1 MITISFL
8 RAKITLL
15 FMGEKR
21 MKKIRVISFLCAL
34 LMVCSICVTT
44 ISTAVFADSSTPTTQ
59 PVPTTRTYTVRHIRQ
74 TLSGSYEDESLAEYE
89 TLTGNV
95 GDMTQ
100 ALANRTYPGFQALIP
115 EQVQIAPSGD
125 ITVSVYYAR
134 KKLTTYFH
142 TGDPAQDF
150 HLTYLY
156 ESTQTQPAQPTIPGK
171 VFIRWAYQDSTGALQ
186 TWNAGIQPAEDM
198 HVYAEYDIPFQST
211 YIINYWYQNA
221 TDELSFTD
229 AQKTYTLF
237 NTETKTQNVNSTVV
251 YNGLQY
257 DTTYRK
263 YNQAKTDAENATKL
277 VLSDGSTVV
286 NVYYDR
292 PVMTVTLVY
301 YNFDTNTEERR
312 ESFQEIYGH
321 KTEGVYSL
329 DEKYLWSAPNNP
341 NSHFGK
347 TQNTF
352 KEERFFNIDD
362 YHLEFH
368 ARKLAE
374 TPKDLKIHL
383 VYHDQNKDG
392 TWSEGTENRKK
403 DIDTLS
409 YSTFSLYFTNTAS
422 FNYAYYY
429 WTNSADEYTT
439 DVSSSNPNLNSY
451 TSGSEI
457 VIYRNGQVVNDYD
470 GDGHSYI
477 HVYLTRN
484 KYNLHLENTDGTV
497 LNLYYGEPLS
507 NYKNILDNPVKP
519 NNVPAHYVFAGWY
532 TSDTFR
538 EGTKMNDNA
547 TMSSRDRFIY
557 AKWEEPNVNVTIV
570 SNGATST
577 LPEIVTIPMMS
588 SVRKDIPNIPSKDGY
603 WFAGWYKDPAFTQPF
618 DINESISYDM
628 TIYAKWLN
636 RKPTSWRIRY
646 IDDQGRV
653 LAQEDTGVDN
663 LYTVLFRYGKLI
675 PDYAVDYESKNL
687 TLSSDQMNLLDF
699 IYTYRVKTNWVTEE
713 GTPIKERVYGTF
725 GPEVFDGYVYVST
738 NTAVNGDTT
747 HVYRWVGIS
756 TPKTADYSQM
766 AWYMS
771 VLCLSSLAV
780 VSIAFMKKSYR

>member
-1 MITISFL
+1 
-8 RAKITLL
+8 
-15 FMGEKR
+15 
-21 MKKIRVISFLCAL
+21 MKKFRVINFLCAL
-34 LMVCSICVTT
+34 LMVCSICIST
-44 ISTAVFADSSTPTTQ
+44 ISTVVFADSSTPTTQ
-59 PVPTTRTYTVRHIRQ
+59 PVPVTRTYTVRHVRQ
-74 TLSGSYEDESLAEYE
+74 TLSGNYDDETLAEYE

-100 ALANRTYPGFQALIP
+100 AAATKTYPGFQALVP
-115 EQVQIAPSGD
+115 EQVTIAPDGD

-142 TGDPAQDF
+142 TGDSAQDF
-150 HLTYLY
+150 YLTYLY
-156 ESTQTQPAQPTIPGK
+156 ESMQTTPVQPMIPGK
-171 VFIRWAYQDSTGALQ
+171 VFVRWVYQDSTGALQ
-186 TWNAGIQPAEDM
+186 TWNAGVQPAEDM

-211 YIINYWYQNA
+211 YIINYWYQKT
-221 TDELSFTD
+221 TDSMSFTD
-229 AQKTYTLF
+229 DQKTYTLF

-439 DVSSSNPNLNSY
+439 DISASNPNLNSY

-484 KYNLHLENTDGTV
+484 KYNLHLENTDGTI

-603 WFAGWYKDPAFTQPF
+603 WFDGWYKDPAFTQPF

-756 TPKTADYSQM
+756 TPKTADNSQM

>member
-1 MITISFL
+1 
-8 RAKITLL
+8 
-15 FMGEKR
+15 
-21 MKKIRVISFLCAL
+21 MKKFRAINFLCAL
-34 LMVCSICVTT
+34 LMVCSICIST
-44 ISTAVFADSSTPTTQ
+44 ISTVVFADSSTPTTQ
-59 PVPTTRTYTVRHIRQ
+59 PVPVTRTYTVRHVRQ
-74 TLSGSYEDESLAEYE
+74 TLSGNYDDETLAEYE

-100 ALANRTYPGFQALIP
+100 AAATKTYPGFQALVP
-115 EQVQIAPSGD
+115 EQVTIAPDGD

-142 TGDPAQDF
+142 TGDSAQDF
-150 HLTYLY
+150 YLTYLY
-156 ESTQTQPAQPTIPGK
+156 ESMQTTPVQPMIPGK
-171 VFIRWAYQDSTGALQ
+171 VFVRWVYQDSTGALQ
-186 TWNAGIQPAEDM
+186 TWNAGVQPAEDM

-211 YIINYWYQNA
+211 YIINYWYQKT
-221 TDELSFTD
+221 TDSMSFTD
-229 AQKTYTLF
+229 DQKTYTLF

-484 KYNLHLENTDGTV
+484 KYNLHLENTDGTI

-532 TSDTFR
+532 STDTFR

-603 WFAGWYKDPAFTQPF
+603 WFDGWYKDPAFTQPF

-713 GTPIKERVYGTF
+713 GTPIKERVYGIF

-756 TPKTADYSQM
+756 TPKTADNSQM

-780 VSIAFMKKSYR
+780 ISIAFMKKSYR

>member
-1 MITISFL
+1 
-8 RAKITLL
+8 
-15 FMGEKR
+15 
-21 MKKIRVISFLCAL
+21 MKKFRAINFLCAL
-34 LMVCSICVTT
+34 LMVCSICIST
-44 ISTAVFADSSTPTTQ
+44 ISTVVFADSSTPTTQ
-59 PVPTTRTYTVRHIRQ
+59 PVPVTRTYTVRHVRQ
-74 TLSGSYEDESLAEYE
+74 TLSGNYDDETLAEYE

-100 ALANRTYPGFQALIP
+100 AAATKTYPGFQALVP
-115 EQVQIAPSGD
+115 EQVTIAPDGD

-142 TGDPAQDF
+142 TGDSAQDF
-150 HLTYLY
+150 YLTYLY
-156 ESTQTQPAQPTIPGK
+156 ESMQTTPVQPMIPGK
-171 VFIRWAYQDSTGALQ
+171 VFVRWVYQDSTGALQ
-186 TWNAGIQPAEDM
+186 TWNAGVQPAEDM

-211 YIINYWYQNA
+211 YIINYWYQKT
-221 TDELSFTD
+221 TDSMSFTD
-229 AQKTYTLF
+229 DQKTYTLF

-422 FNYAYYY
+422 FNYSYYY

-603 WFAGWYKDPAFTQPF
+603 WFDGWYKDPAFTQPF

-756 TPKTADYSQM
+756 TPKTADNSQM

-780 VSIAFMKKSYR
+780 ISIAFMKKSYR

>member
-1 MITISFL
+1 
-8 RAKITLL
+8 
-15 FMGEKR
+15 
-21 MKKIRVISFLCAL
+21 MKKFRAINFLCAL
-34 LMVCSICVTT
+34 LMVCSICIST
-44 ISTAVFADSSTPTTQ
+44 ISTVVFADSSTPTTQ
-59 PVPTTRTYTVRHIRQ
+59 PVPVTRTYTVRHVRQ
-74 TLSGSYEDESLAEYE
+74 TLSGNYDDETLAEYE

-100 ALANRTYPGFQALIP
+100 AAATKTYPGFQALVP
-115 EQVQIAPSGD
+115 EQVTIAPDGD

-142 TGDPAQDF
+142 TGDSAQDF
-150 HLTYLY
+150 YLTYLY
-156 ESTQTQPAQPTIPGK
+156 ESMQTTPVQPMIPGK
-171 VFIRWAYQDSTGALQ
+171 VFVRWVYQDSTGALQ
-186 TWNAGIQPAEDM
+186 TWNAGVQPAEDM

-211 YIINYWYQNA
+211 YIINYWYQKT
-221 TDELSFTD
+221 TDSMSFTD
-229 AQKTYTLF
+229 DQKTYTLF

-301 YNFDTNTEERR
+301 YNFDINTEERR

-603 WFAGWYKDPAFTQPF
+603 WFDGWYKDPAFTQPF

-756 TPKTADYSQM
+756 TPKTADNSQM

-780 VSIAFMKKSYR
+780 ISIAFMKKSYR

>member
-1 MITISFL
+1 
-8 RAKITLL
+8 
-15 FMGEKR
+15 
-21 MKKIRVISFLCAL
+21 MKKFRVINFLCAL
-34 LMVCSICVTT
+34 LMVCSICIST
-44 ISTAVFADSSTPTTQ
+44 ISTVVFADSSTPTTQ
-59 PVPTTRTYTVRHIRQ
+59 PVPVTRTYTVRHVRQ
-74 TLSGSYEDESLAEYE
+74 TLSGNYDDETLAEYE

-100 ALANRTYPGFQALIP
+100 AAATKTYPGFQALVP
-115 EQVQIAPSGD
+115 EQVTIAPDGD

-142 TGDPAQDF
+142 TGDSAQDF
-150 HLTYLY
+150 YLTYLY
-156 ESTQTQPAQPTIPGK
+156 ESMQTTPVQPMIPGK
-171 VFIRWAYQDSTGALQ
+171 VFVRWVYQDSTGALQ
-186 TWNAGIQPAEDM
+186 TWNAGVQPAEDM

-211 YIINYWYQNA
+211 YIINYWYQKT
-221 TDELSFTD
+221 TDSMSFTD
-229 AQKTYTLF
+229 DQKTYTLF

-439 DVSSSNPNLNSY
+439 DVSASNPNLNSY
-451 TSGSEI
+451 ISGSEI

-484 KYNLHLENTDGTV
+484 KYNLHLENTDGTI

-532 TSDTFR
+532 STDTFR

-603 WFAGWYKDPAFTQPF
+603 WFDGWYKDPAFTQPF

-713 GTPIKERVYGTF
+713 GTPIKERVYGIF

-756 TPKTADYSQM
+756 TPKTADNSQM

>member
-1 MITISFL
+1 MIEL
-8 RAKITLL
+8 HHCK
-15 FMGEKR
+15 KR
-21 MKKIRVISFLCAL
+21 RTNEMKKFRVINFLCAL
-34 LMVCSICVTT
+34 LMVCSICIST
-44 ISTAVFADSSTPTTQ
+44 ISTVVFADSSTPTTQ
-59 PVPTTRTYTVRHIRQ
+59 PVPVTRTYTVRHVRQ
-74 TLSGSYEDESLAEYE
+74 TLSGNYDDETLAEYE

-100 ALANRTYPGFQALIP
+100 VVATKTYPGFQALVP
-115 EQVQIAPSGD
+115 EQVTIAPDGD

-142 TGDPAQDF
+142 TGDSAQDF
-150 HLTYLY
+150 YLTYLY
-156 ESTQTQPAQPTIPGK
+156 ESMQTTPVQPTIPGK
-171 VFIRWAYQDSTGALQ
+171 VFVRWVYQDSTGALQ
-186 TWNAGIQPAEDM
+186 TWNAGVQPAEDM

-211 YIINYWYQNA
+211 YIINYWYQKT
-221 TDELSFTD
+221 TDSMSFTD
-229 AQKTYTLF
+229 DQKTYTLF
-237 NTETKTQNVNSTVV
+237 NTETKTQNVNSAVV

-603 WFAGWYKDPAFTQPF
+603 WFDGWYKDPAFTQPF

-771 VLCLSSLAV
+771 ILCLSSLAV

>member
-1 MITISFL
+1 
-8 RAKITLL
+8 
-15 FMGEKR
+15 
-21 MKKIRVISFLCAL
+21 MKKFRVINFLCAL
-34 LMVCSICVTT
+34 LMVCSICIST
-44 ISTAVFADSSTPTTQ
+44 ISTVVFADSSTPTTQ
-59 PVPTTRTYTVRHIRQ
+59 PVPVTRTYTVRHVRQ
-74 TLSGSYEDESLAEYE
+74 TLSGNYDDETLAEYE

-100 ALANRTYPGFQALIP
+100 AAATKTYPGFQALVP
-115 EQVQIAPSGD
+115 EQVTIAPDGD

-142 TGDPAQDF
+142 TGDSAQDF
-150 HLTYLY
+150 YLTYLY
-156 ESTQTQPAQPTIPGK
+156 ESMQTTPVQPMIPGK
-171 VFIRWAYQDSTGALQ
+171 VFVRWVYQDSTGALQ
-186 TWNAGIQPAEDM
+186 TWNAGVQPAEDM

-211 YIINYWYQNA
+211 YIINYWYQKT
-221 TDELSFTD
+221 TDSMSFTD
-229 AQKTYTLF
+229 DQKTYTLF

-422 FNYAYYY
+422 FNYSYYY

-484 KYNLHLENTDGTV
+484 KYNLHLENTDGTI

-603 WFAGWYKDPAFTQPF
+603 WFDGWYKDPAFTQPF

-663 LYTVLFRYGKLI
+663 LYTVLFRYGKLV

-687 TLSSDQMNLLDF
+687 TLSSNQMNLLDF
-699 IYTYRVKTNWVTEE
+699 IYTYRVKTNWVTED

-747 HVYRWVGIS
+747 HVYRWVGIP

>member
-1 MITISFL
+1 
-8 RAKITLL
+8 
-15 FMGEKR
+15 
-21 MKKIRVISFLCAL
+21 MKKFRVINFLCAL
-34 LMVCSICVTT
+34 LMVCSICIST
-44 ISTAVFADSSTPTTQ
+44 ISTVVFADSSTPTTQ
-59 PVPTTRTYTVRHIRQ
+59 PVPVTRTYTVRHVRQ
-74 TLSGSYEDESLAEYE
+74 TLSGNYDDETLAEYE

-100 ALANRTYPGFQALIP
+100 AATTKTYPGFQALVP
-115 EQVQIAPSGD
+115 EQVTIAPDGD

-142 TGDPAQDF
+142 TGDSAQDF
-150 HLTYLY
+150 YLTYLY
-156 ESTQTQPAQPTIPGK
+156 ESMQTTPVQPTIPGK
-171 VFIRWAYQDSTGALQ
+171 VFVRWVYQDSTGALQ
-186 TWNAGIQPAEDM
+186 TWNAGVQPAEDM

-211 YIINYWYQNA
+211 YIINYWYQKT
-221 TDELSFTD
+221 TDSMSFTD
-229 AQKTYTLF
+229 DQKTYTLF

-484 KYNLHLENTDGTV
+484 KYNLHLENTDGTI

-532 TSDTFR
+532 STDTFR

-603 WFAGWYKDPAFTQPF
+603 WFDGWYKDPAFTQPF

-756 TPKTADYSQM
+756 TPKTADHSQM

>member
-1 MITISFL
+1 
-8 RAKITLL
+8 
-15 FMGEKR
+15 
-21 MKKIRVISFLCAL
+21 
-34 LMVCSICVTT
+34 MVCSICIST
-44 ISTAVFADSSTPTTQ
+44 ISTVVFADSSTPTTQ
-59 PVPTTRTYTVRHIRQ
+59 PVPVTRTYTVRHVRQ
-74 TLSGSYEDESLAEYE
+74 TLSGNYDDETLAEYE

-100 ALANRTYPGFQALIP
+100 AATTKTYPGFQALVP
-115 EQVQIAPSGD
+115 EQVTIAPDGD

-142 TGDPAQDF
+142 TGDSAQDF
-150 HLTYLY
+150 YLTYLY
-156 ESTQTQPAQPTIPGK
+156 ESMQTTPVQPTIPGK
-171 VFIRWAYQDSTGALQ
+171 VFVRWVYQDSTGALQ
-186 TWNAGIQPAEDM
+186 TWNAGVQPAEDM

-211 YIINYWYQNA
+211 YIINYWYQKT
-221 TDELSFTD
+221 TDSMSFTD
-229 AQKTYTLF
+229 DQKTYTLF

-484 KYNLHLENTDGTV
+484 KYNLHLENTDGTI

-532 TSDTFR
+532 STDTFR

-603 WFAGWYKDPAFTQPF
+603 WFDGWYKDPAFTQPF

-756 TPKTADYSQM
+756 TPKTADHSQM

>member
-1 MITISFL
+1 
-8 RAKITLL
+8 
-15 FMGEKR
+15 
-21 MKKIRVISFLCAL
+21 MKKFRVINFLCAL
-34 LMVCSICVTT
+34 LMVCSICIST
-44 ISTAVFADSSTPTTQ
+44 ISTVVFADSSTPTTQ
-59 PVPTTRTYTVRHIRQ
+59 PVPVTRTYTVRHVRQ
-74 TLSGSYEDESLAEYE
+74 TLSGNYDDETLAEYE

-100 ALANRTYPGFQALIP
+100 AAATKTYPGFQALVP
-115 EQVQIAPSGD
+115 EQVTIAPDGD

-142 TGDPAQDF
+142 TGDSAQDF
-150 HLTYLY
+150 YLTYLY
-156 ESTQTQPAQPTIPGK
+156 ESMQTTPVQPTIPGK
-171 VFIRWAYQDSTGALQ
+171 VFVRWVYQDSTGALQ
-186 TWNAGIQPAEDM
+186 TWNAGVQPAEDM

-211 YIINYWYQNA
+211 YIINYWYQKT
-221 TDELSFTD
+221 TDSMSFTD
-229 AQKTYTLF
+229 DQKTYTLF

-603 WFAGWYKDPAFTQPF
+603 WFDGWYKDPAFTQPF

-747 HVYRWVGIS
+747 HIYRWVGIS
-756 TPKTADYSQM
+756 TPKTADYNQM

>member
-1 MITISFL
+1 
-8 RAKITLL
+8 
-15 FMGEKR
+15 
-21 MKKIRVISFLCAL
+21 MKKFRAINFLCAL
-34 LMVCSICVTT
+34 LMVCSICIST
-44 ISTAVFADSSTPTTQ
+44 ISTVVFADSSTPTTQ
-59 PVPTTRTYTVRHIRQ
+59 PVPVTRTYTVRHVRQ
-74 TLSGSYEDESLAEYE
+74 TLSGNYDDETLAEYE

-100 ALANRTYPGFQALIP
+100 AAATKTYPGFQALVP
-115 EQVQIAPSGD
+115 EQVTIAPDGD

-142 TGDPAQDF
+142 TGDSAQDF
-150 HLTYLY
+150 YLTYLY
-156 ESTQTQPAQPTIPGK
+156 ESMQTTPVQPTIPGK
-171 VFIRWAYQDSTGALQ
+171 VFVRWVYQDSTGALQ
-186 TWNAGIQPAEDM
+186 TWNAGVQPAEDM

-211 YIINYWYQNA
+211 YIINYWYQKT
-221 TDELSFTD
+221 TDSMSFTD
-229 AQKTYTLF
+229 DQKTYTLF

-603 WFAGWYKDPAFTQPF
+603 WFDGWYKDPAFTQPF

-747 HVYRWVGIS
+747 HIYRWVGIS
-756 TPKTADYSQM
+756 TPKTADYNQM

>member
-1 MITISFL
+1 
-8 RAKITLL
+8 
-15 FMGEKR
+15 
-21 MKKIRVISFLCAL
+21 MKKFRVINFLCAL
-34 LMVCSICVTT
+34 LMVCSICIST
-44 ISTAVFADSSTPTTQ
+44 ISTVVFADSSTPTTQ
-59 PVPTTRTYTVRHIRQ
+59 PVPVTRTYTVRHVRQ
-74 TLSGSYEDESLAEYE
+74 TLSGNYDDETLAEYE

-100 ALANRTYPGFQALIP
+100 AAATKTYPGFQALVP
-115 EQVQIAPSGD
+115 EQVTIAPDGD

-142 TGDPAQDF
+142 TGDSAQDF
-150 HLTYLY
+150 YLTYLY
-156 ESTQTQPAQPTIPGK
+156 ESMQTTPVQPMIPGK
-171 VFIRWAYQDSTGALQ
+171 VFVRWVYQDSTGALQ
-186 TWNAGIQPAEDM
+186 TWNAGVQPAEDM

-211 YIINYWYQNA
+211 YIINYWYQKT
-221 TDELSFTD
+221 TDSMSFTD
-229 AQKTYTLF
+229 DQKTYTLF

-422 FNYAYYY
+422 FNYSYYY

-484 KYNLHLENTDGTV
+484 KYNLHLENTDGTI

-603 WFAGWYKDPAFTQPF
+603 WFDGWYKDPAFTQPF

-663 LYTVLFRYGKLI
+663 LYTVLFRYGKLV

-747 HVYRWVGIS
+747 HVYRWVGIP

>member
-1 MITISFL
+1 
-8 RAKITLL
+8 
-15 FMGEKR
+15 
-21 MKKIRVISFLCAL
+21 MKKFRAINFLCAL
-34 LMVCSICVTT
+34 LMVCSICIST
-44 ISTAVFADSSTPTTQ
+44 ISTVVFADSSTPTTQ
-59 PVPTTRTYTVRHIRQ
+59 PVPVTRTYTVRHVRQ
-74 TLSGSYEDESLAEYE
+74 TLSGNYDDETLAEYE

-100 ALANRTYPGFQALIP
+100 AAATKTYPGFQALVP
-115 EQVQIAPSGD
+115 EQVTIAPDGD

-142 TGDPAQDF
+142 TGDSAQDF
-150 HLTYLY
+150 YLTYLY
-156 ESTQTQPAQPTIPGK
+156 ESMQTTPVQPTIPGK
-171 VFIRWAYQDSTGALQ
+171 VFVRWVYQDSTGALQ
-186 TWNAGIQPAEDM
+186 TWNAGVQPAEDM

-211 YIINYWYQNA
+211 YIINYWYQKT
-221 TDELSFTD
+221 TDSMSFTD
-229 AQKTYTLF
+229 DQKTYTLF

-484 KYNLHLENTDGTV
+484 KYNLHLENTDGTI

-532 TSDTFR
+532 STDTFR

-699 IYTYRVKTNWVTEE
+699 IYTYRIKTNWVTEE

-747 HVYRWVGIS
+747 HVYRWVGIP

>member
-1 MITISFL
+1 
-8 RAKITLL
+8 
-15 FMGEKR
+15 
-21 MKKIRVISFLCAL
+21 MKKFRVINFLCAL
-34 LMVCSICVTT
+34 LMVCSICIST
-44 ISTAVFADSSTPTTQ
+44 ISTVVFADSSTPTTQ
-59 PVPTTRTYTVRHIRQ
+59 PVPVTRTYTVRHVRQ
-74 TLSGSYEDESLAEYE
+74 TLSGNYDDETLAEYE

-100 ALANRTYPGFQALIP
+100 AAATKTYPGFQALVP
-115 EQVQIAPSGD
+115 EQVTIAPDGD

-134 KKLTTYFH
+134 KKLITYFH
-142 TGDPAQDF
+142 TGDSAQDF
-150 HLTYLY
+150 YLTYLY
-156 ESTQTQPAQPTIPGK
+156 ESMQTTPVQPTIPGK
-171 VFIRWAYQDSTGALQ
+171 VFVRWVYQDSTGALQ
-186 TWNAGIQPAEDM
+186 TWNAGVQPAEDM

-211 YIINYWYQNA
+211 YIINYWYQKT
-221 TDELSFTD
+221 TDSMSFTD
-229 AQKTYTLF
+229 DQKTYTLF

-484 KYNLHLENTDGTV
+484 KYNLYLENTDGTV

-603 WFAGWYKDPAFTQPF
+603 WFDGWYKDPAFTQPF

-756 TPKTADYSQM
+756 TPKTADYSNM

-780 VSIAFMKKSYR
+780 ISIAFMKKSYR

>member
-1 MITISFL
+1 
-8 RAKITLL
+8 
-15 FMGEKR
+15 
-21 MKKIRVISFLCAL
+21 MKKFRVINFLCAL
-34 LMVCSICVTT
+34 LMECSICIST
-44 ISTAVFADSSTPTTQ
+44 ISTVVFADSSTPTTQ
-59 PVPTTRTYTVRHIRQ
+59 PVPVTRTYTVRHVRQ
-74 TLSGSYEDESLAEYE
+74 TLSGNYDDETLAEYE

-100 ALANRTYPGFQALIP
+100 AAATKTYPGFQALVP
-115 EQVQIAPSGD
+115 EQVTIAPDGD

-142 TGDPAQDF
+142 TGDSAQDF
-150 HLTYLY
+150 YLTYLY
-156 ESTQTQPAQPTIPGK
+156 ESMQTTPVQPTIPGK
-171 VFIRWAYQDSTGALQ
+171 VFVRWVYQDSTGALQ
-186 TWNAGIQPAEDM
+186 TWNAGVQPAEDM

-211 YIINYWYQNA
+211 YIINYWYQKT
-221 TDELSFTD
+221 TDSMSFTD
-229 AQKTYTLF
+229 DQKTYTLF

-603 WFAGWYKDPAFTQPF
+603 WFDGWYKDPAFTQPF

-747 HVYRWVGIS
+747 HIYRWVGIS
-756 TPKTADYSQM
+756 TPKTADYNQM

>member
-1 MITISFL
+1 
-8 RAKITLL
+8 
-15 FMGEKR
+15 
-21 MKKIRVISFLCAL
+21 MKKFRVINFLCAL
-34 LMVCSICVTT
+34 LMVCSICIST
-44 ISTAVFADSSTPTTQ
+44 ISTVVFADSSTPTTQ
-59 PVPTTRTYTVRHIRQ
+59 PVPVTRTYTVRHVRQ
-74 TLSGSYEDESLAEYE
+74 TLSGNYDDETLAEYE

-100 ALANRTYPGFQALIP
+100 AATTKTYPGFQALVP
-115 EQVQIAPSGD
+115 EQVTIAPDGD

-142 TGDPAQDF
+142 TGDSAQDF
-150 HLTYLY
+150 YLTYLY
-156 ESTQTQPAQPTIPGK
+156 ESMQTTPVQPTIPGK
-171 VFIRWAYQDSTGALQ
+171 VFVRWVYQDSTGALQ
-186 TWNAGIQPAEDM
+186 TWNAGVQPAEDM

-211 YIINYWYQNA
+211 YIINYWYQKT
-221 TDELSFTD
+221 TDSMSFTD
-229 AQKTYTLF
+229 DQKTYTLF
-237 NTETKTQNVNSTVV
+237 NTETKTQNVNSAVV

-603 WFAGWYKDPAFTQPF
+603 WFDGWYKDPAFTQPF

-780 VSIAFMKKSYR
+780 ISIAFMKKSYR

>member
-1 MITISFL
+1 
-8 RAKITLL
+8 
-15 FMGEKR
+15 
-21 MKKIRVISFLCAL
+21 MKKFRVINFLCAL
-34 LMVCSICVTT
+34 LMVCSICIST
-44 ISTAVFADSSTPTTQ
+44 ISTVVFADSSTPTTQ
-59 PVPTTRTYTVRHIRQ
+59 PVPVTRTYTVRHVRQ
-74 TLSGSYEDESLAEYE
+74 TLSGNYDDETLAEYE

-100 ALANRTYPGFQALIP
+100 AAATKTYPGFQALVP
-115 EQVQIAPSGD
+115 EQVTIAPDGD

-142 TGDPAQDF
+142 TGDSAQDF
-150 HLTYLY
+150 YLTYLY
-156 ESTQTQPAQPTIPGK
+156 ESMQTTPVQPTIHGK
-171 VFIRWAYQDSTGALQ
+171 VFVRWVYQDSTGALQ
-186 TWNAGIQPAEDM
+186 TWNAGVQPAEDM

-211 YIINYWYQNA
+211 YIINYWYQKT
-221 TDELSFTD
+221 TDSMSFTD
-229 AQKTYTLF
+229 DQKTYTLF

>member
-1 MITISFL
+1 
-8 RAKITLL
+8 
-15 FMGEKR
+15 
-21 MKKIRVISFLCAL
+21 MKKFRVINFLCAL
-34 LMVCSICVTT
+34 LMVCSICIST
-44 ISTAVFADSSTPTTQ
+44 ISTVVFADSSTPTTQ
-59 PVPTTRTYTVRHIRQ
+59 PVPVTRTYTVRHVRQ
-74 TLSGSYEDESLAEYE
+74 TLSGNYDDETLAEYE

-100 ALANRTYPGFQALIP
+100 AAATKTYPGFQALVP
-115 EQVQIAPSGD
+115 EQVTIAPDGD

-142 TGDPAQDF
+142 TGDSAQDF
-150 HLTYLY
+150 YLTYLY
-156 ESTQTQPAQPTIPGK
+156 ESMQTTPVQPMIPGK
-171 VFIRWAYQDSTGALQ
+171 VFVRWVYQDSTGALQ
-186 TWNAGIQPAEDM
+186 TWNAGVQPAEDM

-211 YIINYWYQNA
+211 YIINYWYQKT
-221 TDELSFTD
+221 TDSMSFTD
-229 AQKTYTLF
+229 DQKTYTLF

-422 FNYAYYY
+422 FNYSYYY

-603 WFAGWYKDPAFTQPF
+603 WFDGWYKDPAFTQPF

-756 TPKTADYSQM
+756 TPKTADNSQM

-780 VSIAFMKKSYR
+780 ISIAFMKKSYR

>member
-1 MITISFL
+1 
-8 RAKITLL
+8 
-15 FMGEKR
+15 
-21 MKKIRVISFLCAL
+21 MKKFRVINFLCAL
-34 LMVCSICVTT
+34 LMVCSICIST
-44 ISTAVFADSSTPTTQ
+44 ISTVVFADSSTPTTQ
-59 PVPTTRTYTVRHIRQ
+59 PVPVTRTYTVRHVRQ
-74 TLSGSYEDESLAEYE
+74 TLSGNYDDETLAEYE

-100 ALANRTYPGFQALIP
+100 VVATKTYPGFQALVP
-115 EQVQIAPSGD
+115 EQVTIAPDGD

-142 TGDPAQDF
+142 TGDSAQDF
-150 HLTYLY
+150 YLTYLY
-156 ESTQTQPAQPTIPGK
+156 ESMQTTPVQPTIPGK
-171 VFIRWAYQDSTGALQ
+171 VFVRWVYQDSTGALQ
-186 TWNAGIQPAEDM
+186 TWNAGVQPAEDM

-211 YIINYWYQNA
+211 YIINYWYQKT
-221 TDELSFTD
+221 TDSMSFTD
-229 AQKTYTLF
+229 DQKTYTLF
-237 NTETKTQNVNSTVV
+237 NTETKTQNVNSAVV

-603 WFAGWYKDPAFTQPF
+603 WFDGWYKDPAFTQPF

-771 VLCLSSLAV
+771 ILCLSSLAV

>member
-1 MITISFL
+1 
-8 RAKITLL
+8 
-15 FMGEKR
+15 
-21 MKKIRVISFLCAL
+21 MKKFRVINFLCAL
-34 LMVCSICVTT
+34 LMVCSICIST
-44 ISTAVFADSSTPTTQ
+44 ISTVVFADSSTPTTQ
-59 PVPTTRTYTVRHIRQ
+59 PVPVTRTYTVRHVRQ
-74 TLSGSYEDESLAEYE
+74 TLSGNYDDETLAEYE

-100 ALANRTYPGFQALIP
+100 AAATKTYPGFQALVP
-115 EQVQIAPSGD
+115 EQVTIAPDGD

-142 TGDPAQDF
+142 TGDSAQDF
-150 HLTYLY
+150 YLTYLY
-156 ESTQTQPAQPTIPGK
+156 ESMQTTPVQPMIPGK
-171 VFIRWAYQDSTGALQ
+171 VFVRWVYQDSTGALQ
-186 TWNAGIQPAEDM
+186 TWNAGVQPAEDM

-211 YIINYWYQNA
+211 YIINYWYQKT
-221 TDELSFTD
+221 TDSMSFTD
-229 AQKTYTLF
+229 DQKTYTLF

-422 FNYAYYY
+422 FNYSYYY

-603 WFAGWYKDPAFTQPF
+603 WFDGWYKDPAFTQPF

-725 GPEVFDGYVYVST
+725 GPEVFDG
-738 NTAVNGDTT
+738 D
-747 HVYRWVGIS
+747 R
-756 TPKTADYSQM
+756 K
-766 AWYMS
+766 S
-771 VLCLSSLAV
+771 VV
-780 VSIAFMKKSYR
+780 